1 MFKVYWTYGDRS
13 YGQEFPVM
21 TEALT
26 FCQDL
31 RNSGKS
37 FVTMCSELPDNVT
50 LMGVAEAG
58 PEYDW
63 KKRRI

>member
-1 MFKVYWTYGDRS
+1 MFKVYWTYDEKT

-21 TEALT
+21 TEALD

-31 RNSGKS
+31 RNSGRR

-50 LMGVAEAG
+50 RMGVAEAG
-58 PEYDW
+58 PDYNW
-63 KKRRI
+63 KKRR